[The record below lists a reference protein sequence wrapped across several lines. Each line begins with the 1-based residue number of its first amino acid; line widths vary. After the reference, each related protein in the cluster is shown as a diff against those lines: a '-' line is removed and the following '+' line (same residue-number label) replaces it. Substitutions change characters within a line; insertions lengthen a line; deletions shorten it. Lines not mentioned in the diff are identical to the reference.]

1 MLKKNDVR
9 LTAEET
15 AGLADL
21 LRVLGDASRL
31 SIVLACLDDEQSVG
45 TLAAG
50 LGLTPSL
57 VSHHLRLL
65 RASGIVK
72 ARRQGKQVF
81 YTAADVHVRSVLH
94 DLIAHTLESNGRSG
108 TA

>member
-9 LTAEET
+9 LTADET
-15 AGLADL
+15 AALADL

-31 SIVLACLDDEQSVG
+31 SIVLGCLDDEQSVG
-45 TLAAG
+45 ALAAG
-50 LGLTPSL
+50 LGLTQSL

-65 RASGIVK
+65 RATGIVK

-94 DLIAHTLESNGRSG
+94 DLIAHVLEPKGLSG